1 MVTLTALLTVWIW
14 MQLQTATGQGTCP
27 STPRMQGD
35 FTVEYSFPYFQTH
48 KPIQNIAVNLEDEQF
63 YIGCQ
68 NAVVGISIYM
78 NKTWEVKTG
87 PIGSPDCDTCELCNI
102 EADPEDPVDTD
113 NKVLLL
119 DPAGNFLP
127 YLYICGSTQYG
138 ICYFIDISSEM
149 PKPNC
154 LYRNKR
160 NSPTYCPDCLASPL
174 GTKVTIV
181 EHARTSLFFV
191 AASVSD
197 TVTQRY
203 PRRSLSVLR
212 PLSTEDGFHIV
223 TNNLTVLPGLR
234 DSYSI
239 DYIYSFSTKDFVYFI
254 SLQRENPFKNN
265 SAFQTRLG
273 RLPILITEMWMYR
286 EIILECRYN
295 PKRRRRRSENKRETV
310 YNGLQAA
317 HFGQVGKDLANGLSV
332 TEGEDILYGVFAV
345 VNAKGQPQKNSALC
359 AFPLTKVNNAID
371 DGVEACC
378 KSGTEQLSRGLCHF
392 QPCENFVLLSQNS
405 DENDRCTEK
414 PTLVSKPYHR
424 LDLFNNNM
432 RDILFTSVLVT
443 TIESHT
449 VGHFGTSDGRII
461 QVTTWVPTTGPGC
474 KPFKTCPSCLN
485 APSFMD
491 CGWCSGICSK
501 EPECG
506 TQWYKK
512 SCGPVITEFFP
523 KTAPAGGETEVTL
536 CGSEFQSALRPPV
549 IDGKTHIVTV
559 GSGTVCNVLPEKTD
573 KLISFYC
580 RWNFSYFNYELF
592 FLLSFKNILQ
602 WLDKCNLA
610 LVSNNVQWW

>member
-174 GTKVTIV
+174 GTQVTIV

-295 PKRRRRRSENKRETV
+295 PKRRRRRREDGEKKRETV

-332 TEGEDILYGVFAV
+332 TKGEDILYGVFAV
-345 VNAKGQPQKNSALC
+345 VNAQGQPQKNSALC
-359 AFPLTKVNNAID
+359 AFPLSKVNNAID

-392 QPCENFVLLSQNS
+392 QSCEN
-405 DENDRCTEK
+405 
-414 PTLVSKPYHR
+414 
-424 LDLFNNNM
+424 
-432 RDILFTSVLVT
+432 
-443 TIESHT
+443 
-449 VGHFGTSDGRII
+449 
-461 QVTTWVPTTGPGC
+461 
-474 KPFKTCPSCLN
+474 CPH
-485 APSFMD
+485 
-491 CGWCSGICSK
+491 
-501 EPECG
+501 E
-506 TQWYKK
+506 
-512 SCGPVITEFFP
+512 
-523 KTAPAGGETEVTL
+523 
-536 CGSEFQSALRPPV
+536 
-549 IDGKTHIVTV
+549 
-559 GSGTVCNVLPEKTD
+559 
-573 KLISFYC
+573 
-580 RWNFSYFNYELF
+580 
-592 FLLSFKNILQ
+592 
-602 WLDKCNLA
+602 
-610 LVSNNVQWW
+610 VSNFFFMLECRQSNMNVTIRPDRK